1 MESINVY
8 ARAVDTRG
16 EGDQVSVFLKSVD
29 PEQVIKEFN
38 PTVVLDALDW
48 ADIMDYVAQQRA
60 EAEDE

>member
-16 EGDQVSVFLKSVD
+16 EGDQVSVFLKCVD

-38 PTVVLDALDW
+38 ATVVLDALAW
-48 ADIMDYVAQQRA
+48 EDIMDYVSQQRA

>member
-16 EGDQVSVFLKSVD
+16 EGDQVSVFLKNVD

-38 PTVVLDALDW
+38 ATVVLDALDW
-48 ADIMDYVAQQRA
+48 ADIMDYVSQQRA

>member
-16 EGDQVSVFLKSVD
+16 EGDQVSVFLKNVD

-48 ADIMDYVAQQRA
+48 ADIMDYVSQQRE